1 MAARSPVFT
10 LPWSNIMSAS
20 SPAVSKANALAD
32 QVYQRLKDDIFN
44 FVLLPGDRFT
54 ESEMAARCGVSRT
67 PVRDALYRLEREG
80 YLQVAFR
87 SGWSVRPFDF
97 KRFDQLYDLRIVL
110 ELAAVA
116 RLCESET
123 AADLAT
129 LQGVWAVPRDE
140 RETDGKRVGELD
152 EAFHQGLVLA
162 TGNLEM
168 ARVHQDVTE
177 KIRIIRRLDFTRDR
191 RVDATYDEHQEI
203 LRLITQRKGANAAI
217 NLRSHIEASKAE
229 VHKITL
235 HMLYEARER
244 GLVGTG

>member
-1 MAARSPVFT
+1 
-10 LPWSNIMSAS
+10 MSDNS
-20 SPAVSKANALAD
+20 VPPGKANLLAG
-32 QVYQRLKDDIFN
+32 QVYQQVKDDIFN

-97 KRFDQLYDLRIVL
+97 NRFDQLYDLRIVL
-110 ELAAVA
+110 ELAAVD
-116 RLCESET
+116 RLCEAEA
-123 AADLAT
+123 AADLRE
-129 LQGVWAVPRDE
+129 LQEIWAVPVAE
-140 RETDGKRVGELD
+140 RLTDGKHVGALD
-152 EAFHQGLVLA
+152 EAFHQGLVRA

-177 KIRIIRRLDFTRDR
+177 KIRIIRRLDFTRER
-191 RVDATYDEHQEI
+191 RIDATYDEHQEI
-203 LRLITQRKGANAAI
+203 LRLLTQRKAAQAAI

-235 HMLYEARER
+235 HMLYEARQR
-244 GLVGTG
+244 GLIGVA